1 MANGAVIAI
10 VVIIIVLLLVG
21 LGVGAYYLTRKK
33 GPTGPTGTTGPTN
46 TPPPLL
52 GLTGANRNG
61 NGTIIP
67 PVNFTPPPPN
77 TGPTGPTC
85 PNGPGGTAP
94 AGCSSCSTPGI
105 FLCPQ
110 SVLAPFNYSQNG
122 QISCFRVPQ
131 YDPPNPPITLGG
143 RGYFFR
149 EYNNACP
156 A

>member
-33 GPTGPTGTTGPTN
+33 GPTGPTGPTN
-46 TPPPLL
+46 TPTNPPPV
-52 GLTGANRNG
+52 
-61 NGTIIP
+61 IP
-67 PVNFTPPPPN
+67 PSNVPPSGVTGTRILFPNPPN

-85 PNGPGGTAP
+85 PAGPGGTAP
-94 AGCSSCSTPGI
+94 EGCSACSTAGI

-110 SVLAPFNYSQNG
+110 SVLAPFNYSQNA
-122 QISCFRVPQ
+122 QISCFRYPQ

>member
-33 GPTGPTGTTGPTN
+33 GPTGPTGPTN
-46 TPPPLL
+46 TPTNPPPV
-52 GLTGANRNG
+52 
-61 NGTIIP
+61 IP
-67 PVNFTPPPPN
+67 PSNVPPTNGVTGTRILFPNPPN

-85 PNGPGGTAP
+85 PAGPGGTAP
-94 AGCSSCSTPGI
+94 EGCSACSTPGI

-110 SVLAPFNYSQNG
+110 SVLAPFNYSQNA
-122 QISCFRVPQ
+122 QISCFRYPQ